1 MLLVRLG
8 FSHYRQSID
17 SNGFNFYCILLLI
30 SSLCI
35 CHDILHAS
43 ESTTPITLAYIG
55 S

>member
-17 SNGFNFYCILLLI
+17 SNGFNFLLHTAVDL
-30 SSLCI
+30 
-35 CHDILHAS
+35 
-43 ESTTPITLAYIG
+43 ITLYL